1 MDEWN
6 FISRRLLTG
15 KQEAFCLKVA
25 CERMNQSAAYRAVYS
40 MRLGKSATIHTSASR
55 LAKEPRIA
63 ARIAELKA
71 EVLAEALELYARRPA
86 AMSEA
91 DKAYR
96 AALTKGRVG
105 AALRALAAKS
115 KQAGLLD

>member
-1 MDEWN
+1 
-6 FISRRLLTG
+6 
-15 KQEAFCLKVA
+15 
-25 CERMNQSAAYRAVYS
+25 
-40 MRLGKSATIHTSASR
+40 MRLGNPATIHTSASR
-55 LAKEPRIA
+55 LAKNPRIA

-96 AALTKGRVG
+96 MALANGGIG
-105 AALRALAAKS
+105 AALRALTAKS
-115 KQAGLLD
+115 KLSGLLDER

>member
-1 MDEWN
+1 MEEWN

-40 MRLGKSATIHTSASR
+40 MRLGTPATIHTSASR
-55 LAKEPRIA
+55 LAKNPRIA
-63 ARIAELKA
+63 ARIAELRA
-71 EVLAEALELYARRPA
+71 EVLAGALELYARRPA

-91 DKAYR
+91 YR
-96 AALTKGRVG
+96 GALAKGRIG
-105 AALRALAAKS
+105 AALRALTAKS
-115 KQAGLLD
+115 KLSGLLD